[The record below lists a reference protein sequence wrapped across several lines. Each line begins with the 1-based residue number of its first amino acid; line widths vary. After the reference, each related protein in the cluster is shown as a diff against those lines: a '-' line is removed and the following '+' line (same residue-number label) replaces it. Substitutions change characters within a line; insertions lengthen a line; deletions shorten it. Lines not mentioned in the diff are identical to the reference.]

1 MASMGLDDVTRP
13 AYGMMSWVEL
23 PSYTLHLRSSV
34 LSTHLSETAF
44 AHHRSS
50 LFIRPTQPIYFAN
63 FIVTTSTI
71 MGRDLTKIVYK
82 PSPEVNEEF
91 IIIVNPAEVCTRD
104 FRLDLELTVRIC
116 V

>member
-1 MASMGLDDVTRP
+1 MGLDDVTRP
-13 AYGMMSWVEL
+13 AYGMMSCLEL
-23 PSYTLHLRSSV
+23 PSYTLRSRSSV
-34 LSTHLSETAF
+34 LSTHPSETAF
-44 AHHRSS
+44 THRRFSIS
-50 LFIRPTQPIYFAN
+50 TRLTQPIYLAN
-63 FIVTTSTI
+63 FIVTTSVI
-71 MGRDLTKIVYK
+71 MGRELTKIVYK